1 MRDISEKKKEKQQDS
16 DNDKEPMCVMDR
28 FSYAGLTF
36 LRFTDVNQYGGIAA
50 TLDLHLKNEAKRYGC
65 WVSLFLS

>member
-1 MRDISEKKKEKQQDS
+1 MGLEQYQIST
-16 DNDKEPMCVMDR
+16 VMDQ